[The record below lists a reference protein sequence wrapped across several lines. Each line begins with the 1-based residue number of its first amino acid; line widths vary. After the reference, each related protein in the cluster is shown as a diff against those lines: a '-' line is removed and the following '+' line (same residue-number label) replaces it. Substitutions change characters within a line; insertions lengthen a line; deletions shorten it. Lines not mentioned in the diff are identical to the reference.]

1 MSESSIKC
9 AQCNAELPADGASS
23 LCPQC
28 LLQIGFETQP
38 AVRSGESSSS
48 AYRPTFIPP
57 TVEELAPHFP
67 QLEILEV
74 LGHGG
79 MGVVY
84 KARQI
89 ELDRVVALKILR
101 PNISQDAG
109 FAERFLREARALA
122 KLNHP
127 NIITV
132 YDFGRKDALYF
143 FIMEFVD
150 GTNLRHVER
159 VGQLSPAAALNIV
172 PQICSA
178 LQYAHD
184 NGVVHRDIKPENIL
198 LTKSGDVR
206 IADFGLAKL
215 AGMDDHAPLTGTWQV
230 MGTPHYMAPEQFE
243 KPNSVDHRAD
253 IYSLGVVIYELLTG
267 ELPIGRFRL
276 PSEKVH
282 VDVRLDEVVLRALD
296 KEPDRRY
303 QRVTDVAMAVDA
315 ASAARPGEP
324 THIIQN
330 VRQWATATA
339 TAAGERINALQS
351 QATSGNGLF
360 SNAVNWLGDRSYGIG
375 TILMWVGAV
384 NAIVS
389 LAQMMGVPRP
399 YPSGMDIPTLM
410 VGCLAF
416 GFGHQLRR
424 NTVSKPLRWAELLC
438 LLPFMTDLVLPDLCR
453 MLFMAMGLI
462 ASLHEKFSH
471 ATNDAHDF
479 HVTDKF
485 AKGLE
490 RVQSVMT
497 PRLLLL
503 TLGGVGGWCIV
514 SGLSIGGL
522 SMFWFRYLAPTV
534 YVVADNSAQD
544 VRLNSEGPV
553 EISIVSSET
562 TEWQGMA
569 MDGLKPERHTLELRG
584 ESRNGSTFI
593 EFDFETNQARR
604 PLGSEFERSSIN
616 RDDVQNWMSL
626 LVDNVNLLQHQKEVD
641 NVYDVVRL
649 MMKTRGLVDRIS
661 LDENSYP
668 TLQRQLERLLRDPQ
682 SRSGLIPVGR
692 LLDPDLFSVSNSNIE
707 VREKISPKDLA
718 IQLFASGAI
727 AAFVVGL
734 LRVLRVLYRQLWR
747 PVLFPISDAAT
758 NQAAA
763 DREWKWCSGAML
775 MNGLLASV
783 AMIFAFVLLGWMN
796 AGRSGGSFL
805 EQHRWLAI
813 PMYLWLWVS
822 FSIAVGSVL
831 ARPVLRS
838 VGHRIGQLTAI
849 VAILIMPLA
858 LITFPAGLAAWIML
872 TSPLGRD
879 FFRLRGESVKAPLT
893 TAN

>member
-1 MSESSIKC
+1 MSESSRKC

-101 PNISQDAG
+101 PNISQDTG

-215 AGMDDHAPLTGTWQV
+215 AGMDDQAPLTGTWQV

-243 KPNSVDHRAD
+243 KPNTVDHRAD

-276 PSEKVH
+276 PSEKVR
-282 VDVRLDEVVLRALD
+282 VDERLDQVVLRALD

-303 QRVTDVAMAVDA
+303 QRATDVATAVNA
-315 ASAARPGEP
+315 ASADRPGEP

-330 VRQWATATA
+330 VRQWASATA
-339 TAAGERINALQS
+339 TAAGERINTLQN
-351 QATSGNGLF
+351 QAINGETLLRD
-360 SNAVNWLGDRSYGIG
+360 AVNLLGARSHGIG
-375 TILMWVGAV
+375 TILMWVGAI
-384 NAIVS
+384 NAILS
-389 LAQMMGVPRP
+389 LSHGGSVRRP
-399 YPSGMDIPTLM
+399 FSDMEIPVFLA
-410 VGCLAF
+410 GCLAF
-416 GFGHQLRR
+416 WFGRQLRR
-424 NTVSKPLRWAELLC
+424 NAVSKPLRWAGLLC
-438 LLPFMTDLVLPDLCR
+438 LLPVITELVLPDLCR
-453 MLFMAMGLI
+453 ILFMAMGLI
-462 ASLHEKFSH
+462 ASLHEKFSN
-471 ATNDAHDF
+471 TSNDAKDF
-479 HVTDKF
+479 SVADKF

-490 RVQSVMT
+490 RVRSVMT
-497 PRLLLL
+497 PRLLFL
-503 TLGGVGGWCIV
+503 TIAGVGGWCIV
-514 SGLSIGGL
+514 SGLSIGGS
-522 SMFWFRYLAPTV
+522 SMFWYRHYVPSL
-534 YVVADNSAQD
+534 YVVADHSAQV

-553 EISIVSSET
+553 EISIVSTET
-562 TEWQGMA
+562 TEWQGTSLE
-569 MDGLKPERHTLELRG
+569 GLKPERHTLELRG
-584 ESRNGSTFI
+584 ESSNGSTFI

-641 NVYDVVRL
+641 NVYDVVSL

-661 LDENSYP
+661 LGENSYP

-707 VREKISPKDLA
+707 VRETISPKDFA
-718 IQLFASGAI
+718 IQLFVSGAI
-727 AAFVVGL
+727 AVFVVGL
-734 LRVLRVLYRQLWR
+734 FRVLRVLYRQLWR

-758 NQAAA
+758 SQAVA
-763 DREWKWCSGAML
+763 DREWKWCSVAML
-775 MNGLLASV
+775 MNGLLASA

-838 VGHRIGQLTAI
+838 VGHRIGHLTAI
-849 VAILIMPLA
+849 VAILIVPLA
-858 LITFPAGLAAWIML
+858 LITFPAGLSAWILL
-872 TSPLGRD
+872 TSPAGKDL
-879 FFRLRGESVKAPLT
+879 FRFRGESGEAPLT

>member
-1 MSESSIKC
+1 MSESPKKC

-38 AVRSGESSSS
+38 AVRSGESGSS

-243 KPNSVDHRAD
+243 KPNTVDHRAD

-303 QRVTDVAMAVDA
+303 QRATDVATAVDA
-315 ASAARPGEP
+315 ASAARPSEP

-330 VRQWATATA
+330 VRQWASATA
-339 TAAGERINALQS
+339 TAAGERINALQN
-351 QATSGNGLF
+351 QATSGDGLF
-360 SNAVNWLGDRSYGIG
+360 RNAVNWLGDRSYGIG
-375 TILMWVGAV
+375 TILMWVGAI
-384 NAIVS
+384 NAILS
-389 LAQMMGVPRP
+389 LGHSGSVRRP
-399 YPSGMDIPTLM
+399 FSDMQIPVFM
-410 VGCLAF
+410 AGCLAF
-416 GFGHQLRR
+416 WFGRQLRR
-424 NTVSKPLRWAELLC
+424 NAVSKPLRWAGLFC
-438 LLPFMTDLVLPDLCR
+438 LLPVITEKVLPDLCR
-453 MLFMAMGLI
+453 ILFMAMGLI
-462 ASLHEKFSH
+462 ASRHEKFSN
-471 ATNDAHDF
+471 TSNDAKDF
-479 HVTDKF
+479 FVADKF
-485 AKGLE
+485 TKGLE

-503 TLGGVGGWCIV
+503 TFAGVGGWCMI

-522 SMFWFRYLAPTV
+522 SMFWFRYLVPST
-534 YVVADNSAQD
+534 YVVADHSAQD

-553 EISIVSSET
+553 EISIVSTET
-562 TEWQGMA
+562 TEWQGMSLE
-569 MDGLKPERHTLELRG
+569 GLKPERHTLELRG
-584 ESRNGSTFI
+584 ESSNGSTFI

-641 NVYDVVRL
+641 NVYDVVSL

-707 VREKISPKDLA
+707 VRETISPKDFA
-718 IQLFASGAI
+718 IQLFVSGAI
-727 AAFVVGL
+727 SVFVVGL

-747 PVLFPISDAAT
+747 PVLFPTSDAAT

-763 DREWKWCSGAML
+763 DREWRWCSCALL
-775 MNGLLASV
+775 MNGLMASA
-783 AMIFAFVLLGWMN
+783 AMIFAFVLLSWMN
-796 AGRSGGSFL
+796 TGRSGGCFL

-822 FSIAVGSVL
+822 FSIAVGSLL
-831 ARPVLRS
+831 ARPVLRR
-838 VGHRIGQLTAI
+838 VGHRIGRLTAI
-849 VAILIMPLA
+849 IAILIVPLA
-858 LITFPAGLAAWIML
+858 VITFPAGLSAWIL
-872 TSPLGRD
+872 LISPSGRD
-879 FFRLRGESVKAPLT
+879 LFRLRGESVGAPLT
-893 TAN
+893 TAS

>member
-1 MSESSIKC
+1 MSESSRKC

-38 AVRSGESSSS
+38 AVRSGEPSSS

-57 TVEELAPHFP
+57 TVEELASHFP

-159 VGQLSPAAALNIV
+159 AGQLSPAAALNIV

-243 KPNSVDHRAD
+243 KPNTVDHRAD

-296 KEPDRRY
+296 KEPGRRY
-303 QRVTDVAMAVDA
+303 QRATDVATAVDA
-315 ASAARPGEP
+315 ASSARPGEP
-324 THIIQN
+324 THIQN
-330 VRQWATATA
+330 VRQWASATA
-339 TAAGERINALQS
+339 TAAGERINTLQN
-351 QATSGNGLF
+351 QAINGETLLRD
-360 SNAVNWLGDRSYGIG
+360 AVNLLGARSHGIG
-375 TILMWVGAV
+375 TILMWVGAL
-384 NAIVS
+384 NALVS
-389 LAQMMGVPRP
+389 LGQMDSVHRPRS
-399 YPSGMDIPTLM
+399 SGMEVP
-410 VGCLAF
+410 VFVAACLAF
-416 GFGHQLRR
+416 WFGRQLRR
-424 NTVSKPLRWAELLC
+424 NAVSKPLRWAGLLC
-438 LLPFMTDLVLPDLCR
+438 LLPVITDLVLPDLCR
-453 MLFMAMGLI
+453 ILFMAMGLI
-462 ASLHEKFSH
+462 ASLHEKFSN
-471 ATNDAHDF
+471 TSNDAKD
-479 HVTDKF
+479 VSVADKF

-490 RVQSVMT
+490 LVQSVMT

-503 TLGGVGGWCIV
+503 TLASVGGWCIV
-514 SGLSIGGL
+514 SGLSIGGS
-522 SMFWFRYLAPTV
+522 SMFWYRHLVPSL
-534 YVVADNSAQD
+534 YVVADHSAQV

-553 EISIVSSET
+553 EVSIVSTET

-569 MDGLKPERHTLELRG
+569 LEGLKPERHTLELRG

-616 RDDVQNWMSL
+616 RDDVQNWMSV

-641 NVYDVVRL
+641 NVYDVVSL

-668 TLQRQLERLLRDPQ
+668 TLQRQLERLLRGPQ

-692 LLDPDLFSVSNSNIE
+692 LLDPDLFSVSNSNIA
-707 VREKISPKDLA
+707 VRETISPKDFA
-718 IQLFASGAI
+718 IQLFVSGAI

-758 NQAAA
+758 DQVVA
-763 DREWKWCSGAML
+763 DREWKWCSVAML
-775 MNGLLASV
+775 MNGLLASA

-796 AGRSGGSFL
+796 AGRSGGSLL

-822 FSIAVGSVL
+822 FSIAVGSLL

-849 VAILIMPLA
+849 VAILLMPLA
-858 LITFPAGLAAWIML
+858 VITFPAGLSAWILL

-879 FFRLRGESVKAPLT
+879 LFRMRGESVKAPLT